1 MVVDAGLLG
10 GKKLERLEE
19 IDNKIEGLAKQQH
32 LCYQLLCIGKVCEI
46 QNAQCY
52 NNEYYC
58 NIINNLTDIRDLID
72 KDINTLIEDVS
83 LAMLEVLA
91 KAKMAGKNSIHTFKE
106 N

>member
-46 QNAQCY
+46 QSAQC
-52 NNEYYC
+52 
-58 NIINNLTDIRDLID
+58 
-72 KDINTLIEDVS
+72 
-83 LAMLEVLA
+83 
-91 KAKMAGKNSIHTFKE
+91 
-106 N
+106 